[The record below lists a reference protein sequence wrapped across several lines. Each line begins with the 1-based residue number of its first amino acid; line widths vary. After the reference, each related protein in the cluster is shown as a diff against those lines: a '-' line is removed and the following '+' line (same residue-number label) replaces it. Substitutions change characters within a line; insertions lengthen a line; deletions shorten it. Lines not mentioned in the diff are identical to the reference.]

1 VSEPSGLPHEPDE
14 GERPTGRR
22 TYERGVGI
30 AFDRVAFFTDAV
42 FAIAMT
48 LLIVAVELPELKGPL
63 DEPSTMIEPLKGM
76 APQLFSFFLAFL
88 LLGRYW
94 MAHHAFFAVLQKVD
108 RRLIALNLI
117 YLSFVAFLPFPT
129 ELIGKYEEN
138 PISVALFA
146 LTMAAIS
153 GMETVIFRHAHRNR
167 LLIHAMSEEVYRYGM
182 IQSTVPVALFLVS
195 IPIAFWDPVTRLTW
209 LIWIAA
215 FPIGLLVDRRQRE
228 EARKHRQAMRPPTR
242 E

>member
-1 VSEPSGLPHEPDE
+1 VSDPSGLQHGSQEDE
-14 GERPTGRR
+14 QQTGHR
-22 TYERGVGI
+22 TYRRGVGI

-48 LLIVAVELPELKGPL
+48 LLIVAVELPELVGPL
-63 DEPSTMIEPLKGM
+63 DDPSTLIEPLKAM
-76 APQLFSFFLAFL
+76 APQLISFFLAFL

-94 MAHHAFFAVLQKVD
+94 MAHHAFFAVLEKVD

-138 PISVALFA
+138 PISVTLFA

-153 GMETVIFRHAHRNR
+153 GMETVIFRHAHRER
-167 LLIHAMSEEVYRYGM
+167 LLVHPMTDEVYRYGM

-195 IPIAFWDPVTRLTW
+195 IPIAFWDPVTRYVW
-209 LIWIAA
+209 LIWVASL
-215 FPIGLLVDRRQRE
+215 PIGLLIDRRQRDQ
-228 EARKHRQAMRPPTR
+228 ARKHRQAMRPPTR
-242 E
+242 A